1 MELEIIMLNEISQT
15 QKDKYH
21 IISLI
26 DNLDFIKDMK
36 AERDYLGRKKGT
48 NRRREG
54 YKRR

>member
-1 MELEIIMLNEISQT
+1 MKISQT